1 MPIDDEPQAQGPEGR
16 GPETQGPSFD
26 PRTWREGAAAAE
38 RTAAPAKSPEP
49 ARRGLLLAGGGLL
62 ALGVA
67 AGAGVLLARR
77 KPPAPSPSHSPFR
90 QRAGVPADAERRRLA
105 LGQGE
110 TARTALHALGV
121 RPVDLAEVERLS
133 PGLAGPAGA
142 ELTAARRP
150 DGLLL
155 LTLRVQAPDGRVLAF
170 ERQDETAPLLL
181 SKAAAKIQARPVV
194 VHGEVGE
201 AGLYASAVRAGMN
214 DAVVPRFARALA
226 FDLDFAREVATG
238 DAFEAVYEETPDG
251 VRNLVFAGFRHAARQ
266 GAGGQADRAIVVERY
281 AFAPQD
287 GEPDWYDARGG
298 GARRALMRTPL
309 DGARVTSVFGPRRHP
324 VLGYTRAH
332 QGVDFGA
339 GVGTPVFASGDGIV
353 EFAGVARGYGNY
365 LKIRHGPHLVTAYA
379 HLDAFDAGVVPGAA
393 VRQGEIVARSGQT
406 GVGTGPHLHYEVIV
420 DGAHTDPLTALLSL
434 GEGPSEQLKARD
446 LELFR
451 AARDRIDVL
460 RTSAL

>member
-1 MPIDDEPQAQGPEGR
+1 
-16 GPETQGPSFD
+16 
-26 PRTWREGAAAAE
+26 
-38 RTAAPAKSPEP
+38 
-49 ARRGLLLAGGGLL
+49 
-62 ALGVA
+62 
-67 AGAGVLLARR
+67 
-77 KPPAPSPSHSPFR
+77 
-90 QRAGVPADAERRRLA
+90 
-105 LGQGE
+105 
-110 TARTALHALGV
+110 
-121 RPVDLAEVERLS
+121 
-133 PGLAGPAGA
+133 
-142 ELTAARRP
+142 
-150 DGLLL
+150 
-155 LTLRVQAPDGRVLAF
+155 
-170 ERQDETAPLLL
+170 
-181 SKAAAKIQARPVV
+181 
-194 VHGEVGE
+194 
-201 AGLYASAVRAGMN
+201 
-214 DAVVPRFARALA
+214 
-226 FDLDFAREVATG
+226 
-238 DAFEAVYEETPDG
+238 
-251 VRNLVFAGFRHAARQ
+251 VFAGFRHAARQ